1 MPSFDLT
8 QLAEHVGGQIAGPT
22 DITIS
27 GIEVLEKADACHLSF
42 IRSAKFADQ
51 WCNSMAGSIL
61 LSKDIAIPQGCA
73 KRSVI
78 LVEDADLALNKII
91 ELFAPEKLCPAAGVH
106 PTAVIAPTVSL
117 GKDCCVGPHC
127 VIGDNVVLGDGCVL
141 HDSVS
146 LHEHSTIGHHC
157 EFFSGVIVRERTQIG
172 NHVIIH
178 SNTVIGA
185 DGFGYRPSEDGR
197 GIVKIPHI
205 GNVIIGHDV
214 EIGANV
220 CIDRAKFSSTCIGD
234 GTKIDNLCQIAHN
247 VTVGRSCLIAAQC
260 GIAGS
265 TTVGDGVQIGGQAG
279 LRDNIRIG
287 SGVKL
292 AACSAV
298 MSDIP
303 DGQTWMGVPAREQS
317 ICAREVVAIR
327 KLPEIV
333 KAYKELTK
341 QMKSE

>member
-1 MPSFDLT
+1 MPSFTLA
-8 QLAEHVGGQIAGPT
+8 QLAEHVGGQITGPA
-22 DITIS
+22 DVTIS
-27 GIEVLEKADACHLSF
+27 GIEVLDKATANHLSF
-42 IRSAKFADQ
+42 IRSAKFAEQ
-51 WCNSMAGSIL
+51 WCNSQVGAIL
-61 LSKDIAIPQGCA
+61 LSKSIDIPAGCQT
-73 KRSVI
+73 RSAI
-78 LVEDADLALNKII
+78 LVEDADLALNKVI
-91 ELFAPEKLCPAAGVH
+91 ELFAPRKLCPAPGAH
-106 PTAVIAPTVSL
+106 PTAVIASSAKI
-117 GKDCCVGPHC
+117 GKDCCIGPHC
-127 VIGDNVVLGDGCVL
+127 VIGDNVVLGDGCIL

-146 LHEHSTIGHHC
+146 LHEDSVFGNHC

-172 NHVIIH
+172 HHVIIH
-178 SNTVIGA
+178 SNAVIGA

-205 GNVIIGHDV
+205 GNVIIGNGV

-220 CIDRAKFSSTCIGD
+220 CIDRAKFSSTTIGD

-247 VTVGRSCLIAAQC
+247 VIIGRCCLIAAQV

-265 TTVGDGVQIGGQAG
+265 TVIGDGVQIGGQAG

-298 MSDIP
+298 MCDIP

-317 ICAREVVAIR
+317 VCAREVVAIR